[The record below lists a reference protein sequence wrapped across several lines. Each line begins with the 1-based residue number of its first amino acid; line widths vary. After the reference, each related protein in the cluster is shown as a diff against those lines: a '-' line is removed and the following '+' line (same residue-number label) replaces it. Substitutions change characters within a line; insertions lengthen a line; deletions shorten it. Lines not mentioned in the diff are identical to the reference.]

1 MLPSFDTVACFLE
14 YKILHLVAKRN
25 ESSLIL
31 FSITTNIFIMENK
44 TVKKFKEIR
53 ILGLKHVIEKYLGE
67 CKPGMNFISTP
78 REVS

>member
-31 FSITTNIFIMENK
+31 LSITTNIFIMENR
-44 TVKKFKEIR
+44 TLKKFKKNR
-53 ILGLKHVIEKYLGE
+53 ILGLKHVTETHLGE
-67 CKPGMNFISTP
+67 WKLGINFITTP
-78 REVS
+78 QEIS

>member
-31 FSITTNIFIMENK
+31 FSITTNIFIMENR
-44 TVKKFKEIR
+44 TVKKLKKNR
-53 ILGLKHVIEKYLGE
+53 ILGLKHVTETYLGE
-67 CKPGMNFISTP
+67 WKLGINFITTP
-78 REVS
+78 QEIS